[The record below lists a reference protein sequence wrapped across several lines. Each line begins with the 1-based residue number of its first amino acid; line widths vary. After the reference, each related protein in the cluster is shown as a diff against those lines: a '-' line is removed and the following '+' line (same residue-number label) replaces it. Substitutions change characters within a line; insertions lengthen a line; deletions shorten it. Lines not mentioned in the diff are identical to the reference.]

1 MSHQNVSMLNG
12 RFSELFSYFN
22 NLWHLNT
29 YVDYTLSRLT
39 DHLKLG
45 DVNENT
51 TNCIM
56 LLDVQLYWTKWKQDQ
71 HTLRPYLQHYKYL
84 LHQLISFTVKVGW
97 LTVDCTVTLSKLCL
111 QYDLAEWVGWL
122 TVDCTVTL
130 SKLCLQYDLA
140 EWVGWLTVDC
150 TVTLSKLCLQ
160 YDLAEW
166 VGWLTV
172 DCTVTLSKLCLQ
184 YDVAE

>member
-84 LHQLISFTVKVGW
+84 LHQLISFTVKDSDFGTLTTMVGLHTQFW
-97 LTVDCTVTLSKLCL
+97 LFLISDKIVKLHRN
-111 QYDLAEWVGWL
+111 AVRI
-122 TVDCTVTL
+122 
-130 SKLCLQYDLA
+130 K
-140 EWVGWLTVDC
+140 
-150 TVTLSKLCLQ
+150 
-160 YDLAEW
+160 
-166 VGWLTV
+166 
-172 DCTVTLSKLCLQ
+172 
-184 YDVAE
+184 

>member
-71 HTLRPYLQHYKYL
+71 LTLRPYLQHYTYL
-84 LHQLISFTVKVGW
+84 LHQLISFTVKDSDFGTLTTMVGLHTQFW
-97 LTVDCTVTLSKLCL
+97 LFLISDKIVKLHRN
-111 QYDLAEWVGWL
+111 AVRI
-122 TVDCTVTL
+122 
-130 SKLCLQYDLA
+130 K
-140 EWVGWLTVDC
+140 
-150 TVTLSKLCLQ
+150 
-160 YDLAEW
+160 
-166 VGWLTV
+166 
-172 DCTVTLSKLCLQ
+172 
-184 YDVAE
+184 